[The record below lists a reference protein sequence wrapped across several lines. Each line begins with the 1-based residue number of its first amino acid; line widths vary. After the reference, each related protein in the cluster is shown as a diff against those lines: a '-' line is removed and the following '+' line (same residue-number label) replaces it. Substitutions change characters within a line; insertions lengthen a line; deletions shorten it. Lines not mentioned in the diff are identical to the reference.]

1 MIFEGISKTFSTV
14 GEQQYKTIGAFWD
27 EMSAKYGLENLRGL
41 GYNWTSTTIEYVIGL
56 KEGAIDGA
64 DCTVQLPDE
73 GWVTV
78 TGKTA
83 ELSQMY
89 NEIYQDGA
97 LKYEIETFD
106 NDGSCEVKYIRNES
120 AKTKAKKHKKA
131 KTIIVT
137 CLILFALFFTYTEIM
152 IYSYL
157 KQYGYGFKELP
168 QATLV
173 YFHLSDGFT
182 VDTNEHGSTFIGRHD
197 YIYDEVFL
205 WKGYFESDQMG
216 MVVYYAEIGKD
227 HPEGNACGFSVF
239 CSNDWCHWFRVYE
252 LSGGRKIEDL

>member
-1 MIFEGISKTFSTV
+1 MTFTGISRTFSTV
-14 GEQQYKTIGAFWD
+14 GEEQYKTIGAFWD

-106 NDGSCEVKYIRNES
+106 TDGSCEVEYIR
-120 AKTKAKKHKKA
+120 
-131 KTIIVT
+131 I
-137 CLILFALFFTYTEIM
+137 
-152 IYSYL
+152 
-157 KQYGYGFKELP
+157 
-168 QATLV
+168 
-173 YFHLSDGFT
+173 
-182 VDTNEHGSTFIGRHD
+182 
-197 YIYDEVFL
+197 
-205 WKGYFESDQMG
+205 
-216 MVVYYAEIGKD
+216 
-227 HPEGNACGFSVF
+227 
-239 CSNDWCHWFRVYE
+239 
-252 LSGGRKIEDL
+252 